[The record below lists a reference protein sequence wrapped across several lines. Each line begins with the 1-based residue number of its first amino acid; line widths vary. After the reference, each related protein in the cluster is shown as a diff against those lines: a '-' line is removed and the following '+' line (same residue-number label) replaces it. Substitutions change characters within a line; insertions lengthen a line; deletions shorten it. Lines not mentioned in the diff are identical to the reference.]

1 MMARVKRKSG
11 LRGLGFAP
19 EKHQEEAAR
28 YAALAADSFDRSARV
43 AKEKQCS
50 LALETYAFGRQM
62 VGAAMSESWA
72 ASGGKRRMTGDDWPE
87 WDKAI
92 AAVKTH
98 CIVRG
103 SGVSGLGR
111 KPARRTR
118 KTRR

>member
-1 MMARVKRKSG
+1 MARVKRRGG

-19 EKHQEEAAR
+19 ERHQEEAER
-28 YAALAADSFDRSARV
+28 AAGKAAYSFNRATE
-43 AKEKQCS
+43 AAATKQCS
-50 LALETYAFGRQM
+50 LALEEYAYGREM
-62 VGAAMSESWA
+62 VGVAQAESWA
-72 ASGGKRRMTGDDWPE
+72 ASNGKRRMNSSHWPE

-118 KTRR
+118 KTHR